1 LDRCSRGERLRQ
13 RHTKQFTT
21 SMFNLFQ
28 KHNNKP
34 RQIAIGDIHGHYDGM
49 RQLVNFC
56 DLKGQDRLYFLGDVI
71 DRGPKSAQVVQW
83 IQENKHPCLMGNHE
97 IMLLHSFNDGDLDE
111 VALRHWLPSG
121 GNTTLASYGDE
132 GIPQSDIDW
141 FASLPSYLDLGDF
154 FLVHAGVDPFQSID
168 KQNNE
173 QFCWIREKFFSSQFA
188 YFPSKTIVTGHT
200 ITFTLPGVSPGEVAQ
215 GPGWINIETGAY
227 HRKSGWM
234 TALDMT
240 NGIVYQV
247 NVFTNKQRKRN
258 LDRIAKEV
266 EPNKVKL

>member
-1 LDRCSRGERLRQ
+1 MNRFSREERLRQ
-13 RHTKQFTT
+13 RHTKQSTI

-28 KHNNKP
+28 KQNNKP
-34 RQIAIGDIHGHYDGM
+34 RQIAVGDIHGHYDGM
-49 RQLVNFC
+49 RQLVAFC
-56 DLKGQDRLYFLGDVI
+56 DLKGQDQLYFLGDTI
-71 DRGPKSAQVVQW
+71 DRGPKSAQVVKW
-83 IQENKHPCLMGNHE
+83 IRENNHPCLMGNHE
-97 IMLLHSFNDGDLDE
+97 IMLLQSFNGGDLDE

-121 GNTTLASYGDE
+121 GNTTLASYGDA

-154 FLVHAGVDPFQSID
+154 FLVHAGVDPFQSIE

-258 LDRIAKEV
+258 LDRIAKEI
-266 EPNKVKL
+266 EPNQVK

>member
-1 LDRCSRGERLRQ
+1 LERTE
-13 RHTKQFTT
+13 HTHPSITF
-21 SMFNLFQ
+21 MFNLFQ
-28 KHNNKP
+28 KPNNKP
-34 RQIAIGDIHGHYDGM
+34 RQIVIGDVHGHFDGM
-49 RQLVNFC
+49 RQLVDFC
-56 DLKGQDRLYFLGDVI
+56 ELKSQDRLYFLGDII
-71 DRGPKSAQVVQW
+71 DRGPKSAQVVEW
-83 IQENKHPCLMGNHE
+83 IRENNHPCLMGNHE
-97 IMLLHSFNDGDLDE
+97 IMLLHSFNDGDPDE

-121 GNTTLASYGDE
+121 GNTTLESYGDA
-132 GIPQSDIDW
+132 GIPHSDIEW
-141 FASLPSYLDLGDF
+141 FGGLPSYLDLGDF
-154 FLVHAGVDPFQSID
+154 FLVHAGVDPFQSIE

-188 YFPSKTIVTGHT
+188 YFPDKIIVTGHT
-200 ITFTLPGVSPGEVAQ
+200 ITFTLPGISPGEVAQ

-240 NGIVYQV
+240 NAIVYQV
-247 NVFTNKQRKRN
+247 NVFSSKQRKRN